1 MERYM
6 IESVEGFQEMSD
18 RLKVTVCTLSSTLDY
33 ACREERAGRMLEMM
47 WK

>member
-6 IESVEGFQEMSD
+6 IELVERFQEMSD
-18 RLKVTVCTLSSTLDY
+18 RLKTAVCILSSTLDY

-47 WK
+47 